1 MSKKTLILV
10 FYVLFGCGMTMAEE
24 VQKSELQQRAEAI
37 DANKNIASARSTY
50 IRAFEDYAA
59 KGNIRQ
65 AAECGAKAT
74 ELYYKE
80 NYWQEAFD
88 LLRRIDQA
96 ANADS
101 KSSSV
106 EKAAAH
112 YMTSRE
118 RMKMYMKMRRGANTL
133 EHLKAME
140 NHANISGD
148 EQLKNDLLYNKT
160 VYYYAFG
167 QTAEGNAV
175 FKEMADKLTKQ
186 KEYDKVDEV
195 YQTLIANGRKSNSAN
210 LVAQSYKGY
219 MAWKDSTNALKYAD
233 EIAALK
239 QQISDNEASI
249 AEKDSSLTTRM
260 GFIIALGVLAA
271 ALAAALV
278 IGGVILLRFILM
290 TRKQKKNIQLLTES
304 NALKAQFISN
314 IAAQL
319 EPTFK
324 KLDSSVPEVK
334 ALLAF
339 SEHIQTLSE
348 LENSKGEP
356 VEMEEMSVPP
366 FCEGLMAQI
375 QSKVK
380 EDVTLTTNA
389 PKMSATIN
397 KEYVSHILL
406 HLLENAAIYTP
417 AGGTIWL
424 DFKKRSAHTLQFLVS
439 NTGSDIPEE
448 MRDDVFKPFLE
459 IRDLT
464 QGDGL
469 GLPICKQMALKMN
482 GDLDIDGAYV
492 KGTRFVL
499 NLQS

>member
-1 MSKKTLILV
+1 MNKKTLTLL
-10 FYVLFGCGMTMAEE
+10 FCVLLGCGIAMAED

-59 KGNIRQ
+59 KGHIRQ
-65 AAECGAKAT
+65 AAECGANAT
-74 ELYYKE
+74 ALYYKE
-80 NYWQEAFD
+80 NMYQEAFD
-88 LLRRIDQA
+88 LLRNIDQTI
-96 ANADS
+96 N
-101 KSSSV
+101 SSSNSSGT

-118 RMKMYMKMRRGANTL
+118 RMQMYMKMRRPANTL
-133 EHLKAME
+133 EHLKSME
-140 NHANISGD
+140 NYANQSGD
-148 EQLKNDLLYNKT
+148 EQVKNDLLYNKT

-167 QTAEGNAV
+167 QTAEGNAA
-175 FKEMADKLTKQ
+175 FKEMADKLTKS

-219 MAWKDSTNALKYAD
+219 MAWKDSTTALKYAD

-239 QQISDNEASI
+239 KQISDNEASI

-278 IGGVILLRFILM
+278 IGGIILLRFILM

-324 KLDSSVPEVK
+324 KLDSSP
-334 ALLAF
+334 
-339 SEHIQTLSE
+339 SQ
-348 LENSKGEP
+348 
-356 VEMEEMSVPP
+356 
-366 FCEGLMAQI
+366 GLHY
-375 QSKVK
+375 S
-380 EDVTLTTNA
+380 
-389 PKMSATIN
+389 
-397 KEYVSHILL
+397 
-406 HLLENAAIYTP
+406 
-417 AGGTIWL
+417 W
-424 DFKKRSAHTLQFLVS
+424 
-439 NTGSDIPEE
+439 
-448 MRDDVFKPFLE
+448 
-459 IRDLT
+459 
-464 QGDGL
+464 
-469 GLPICKQMALKMN
+469 
-482 GDLDIDGAYV
+482 
-492 KGTRFVL
+492 
-499 NLQS
+499 